1 MNNFEQGM
9 HKNDANFVSLTPIS
23 FLDRIKDVYPDYEAI
38 VYKERKYSWRQ
49 VYDRCTRF
57 ASALTKVGISKGD
70 VVSIMAANTPELFEA
85 HYSVPM
91 TGGVVNT
98 INTRLDTRTVAYILC
113 LLYTSPS
120 PRDKSSSRMPSSA

>member
-9 HKNDANFVSLTPIS
+9 HKNDANFVPLTPIS

-38 VYKERKYSWRQ
+38 VYKDRKYSWRQ

-57 ASALTKVGISKGD
+57 ASALTKVGIGKGD

-91 TGGVVNT
+91 TGGVVTVSYTHLTLPT
-98 INTRLDTRTVAYILC
+98 IAIV
-113 LLYTSPS
+113 
-120 PRDKSSSRMPSSA
+120 

>member
-1 MNNFEQGM
+1 MSNFEQGM
-9 HKNDANFVSLTPIS
+9 HKNDANFVPLTPIS
-23 FLDRIKDVYPDYEAI
+23 FLDRIKDVYPDYEAL

-57 ASALTKVGISKGD
+57 ASALTKVGIGKGD
-70 VVSIMAANTPELFEA
+70 VVSIMAANTPEMFEA

-98 INTRLDTRTVAYILC
+98 INTRLDTRTVAYILD
-113 LLYTSPS
+113 LSLIHI
-120 PRDKSSSRMPSSA
+120 